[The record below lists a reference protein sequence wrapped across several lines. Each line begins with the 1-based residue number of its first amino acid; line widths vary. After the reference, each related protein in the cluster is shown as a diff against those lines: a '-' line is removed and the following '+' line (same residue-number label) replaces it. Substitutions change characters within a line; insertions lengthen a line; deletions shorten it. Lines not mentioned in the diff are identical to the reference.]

1 MSSIFTMGFQKK
13 ETVREVAGESLK
25 KFILIAII
33 AGLPAFLEGFD
44 GEIYSFGSNYI
55 VPVLTGPLYLSIG
68 LILTGYAI
76 GIAIFSLVGGFL
88 FDRYSVKNTVILS
101 VLVFSAFTI
110 MTGFVTT
117 KPELFIARLG
127 VGIGVGI
134 FQPAGVALLG
144 DIFYETRGKAVSV
157 WATFFSVGLFAS
169 PYLIEPFL
177 PAFRLPFEISGL
189 LAIIILALIVMV
201 IPVTYKKQKKTSR
214 IKLSGVFNRN
224 IILLS
229 LSIFFFGITLFAGYL
244 GYFSDYLEKGLL
256 ISTGHAAVIA
266 SMAGAGGFIMAF
278 PIGFIADRIG
288 RKYMVVITSVLI
300 ALGSAGMFFLFKT
313 FDGLIVSTFIFG
325 SGWGVYV
332 DLLVALGQDSVDDRI
347 VGTISGFLFFIFNV
361 GTIIGGP
368 LYATFLSAIPTFS
381 QFKEGAIFTVIIP
394 AALAVIFTLFTKK
407 ETKSTIS
414 EHPEYLEEHS
424 LKQKS

>member
-1 MSSIFTMGFQKK
+1 MIQIVMLMDSIFKLGFQKK
-13 ETVREVAGESLK
+13 ETVRQAAGESLK
-25 KFILIAII
+25 RFILIAIV

-44 GEIYSFGSNYI
+44 GEIYSFGSAYI
-55 VPVLTGPLYLSIG
+55 VPSLTGPVYLSIG
-68 LILTGYAI
+68 VILTGYAI
-76 GIAIFSLVGGFL
+76 GIAIFSLLGGYL

-101 VLVFSAFTI
+101 VVIFSAFTI

-117 KPELFIARLG
+117 TPELFIARLG

-169 PYLIEPFL
+169 PYLIAPFL
-177 PAFRLPFEISGL
+177 PAFRLPFEISGA
-189 LAIIILALIVMV
+189 LAIIILLLVILI
-201 IPVTYKKQKKTSR
+201 IPVTFKKEKPTTR
-214 IKLSGVFNRN
+214 VKLKNVFNRN

-229 LSIFFFGITLFAGYL
+229 ISIFFFGIALFAGYL

-256 ISTGHAAVIA
+256 ISTGNAAVIA

-288 RKYMVVITSVLI
+288 RKYMVIITSLLI
-300 ALGSAGMFFLFKT
+300 AIGSAGMFFLFT
-313 FDGLIVSTFIFG
+313 SYYGLIIATFIFG

-332 DLLVALGQDSVDDRI
+332 DLLVALGQDSVEDRI
-347 VGTISGFLFFIFNV
+347 VGSISGFLFFIFNV
-361 GTIIGGP
+361 GTMIGGP
-368 LYATFLSAIPTFS
+368 LYAAFLSKYPTLS
-381 QFKEGAIFTVIIP
+381 QFKEGAIITVIIP
-394 AALAVIFTLFTKK
+394 TILALLFVVFTKRM
-407 ETKSTIS
+407 TKSTID
-414 EHPEYLEEHS
+414 EHPAFE
-424 LKQKS
+424 K

>member
-1 MSSIFTMGFQKK
+1 MDSIFKLGFQKK
-13 ETVREVAGESLK
+13 ETVRQAAGESLK
-25 KFILIAII
+25 RFILIAIV

-44 GEIYSFGSNYI
+44 GEIYSFGSTYI
-55 VPVLTGPLYLSIG
+55 VPSLTGPVYLSIG

-76 GIAIFSLVGGFL
+76 GIAIFSLVGGYL

-101 VLVFSAFTI
+101 VLIFSAFTI

-117 KPELFIARLG
+117 TPELFIARLG
-127 VGIGVGI
+127 VGVGVGI

-177 PAFRLPFEISGL
+177 PAFRLPFEISGA
-189 LAIIILALIVMV
+189 LAIIILALVIMI
-201 IPVTYKKQKKTSR
+201 IPVTFKKEKPATKV
-214 IKLSGVFNRN
+214 KLKNVFNRN

-229 LSIFFFGITLFAGYL
+229 ISIFFFGIALFAGYL
-244 GYFSDYLEKGLL
+244 GYFSDYLIKGLSL
-256 ISTGHAAVIA
+256 SDGNAAVIA

-288 RKYMVVITSVLI
+288 RKYMVIITSLLI
-300 ALGSAGMFFLFKT
+300 AVGSAGMFFLFT
-313 FDGLIVSTFIFG
+313 SYYGLIIATFIFG

-332 DLLVALGQDSVDDRI
+332 DLLVALGQDSVEDRI
-347 VGTISGFLFFIFNV
+347 VGSISGFLFFIFNV

-368 LYATFLSAIPTFS
+368 LYAAFLSKVPTIS
-381 QFKEGAIFTVIIP
+381 EFKDGAIITVIIP
-394 AALAVIFTLFTKK
+394 TVLALVFVIFTKRM
-407 ETKSTIS
+407 TKSTIE
-414 EHPEYLEEHS
+414 EHPEFE
-424 LKQKS
+424 KQAS

>member
-1 MSSIFTMGFQKK
+1 MGFQKT

-25 KFILIAII
+25 KFILIAIV

-44 GEIYSFGSNYI
+44 GEIYSFGSSYI
-55 VPVLTGPLYLSIG
+55 VPSLTGPVYLSIG

-101 VLVFSAFTI
+101 VLIFSAFTI
-110 MTGFVTT
+110 LTGFVTT

-127 VGIGVGI
+127 VGVGVGI

-144 DIFYETRGKAVSV
+144 DIFYETRGRAVSV

-189 LAIIILALIVMV
+189 LAVVILVFVVMV
-201 IPVTYKKQKKTSR
+201 IPVTYKKEKKTAK

-229 LSIFFFGITLFAGYL
+229 FSIFFFGIALFAGYL
-244 GYFSDYLEKGLL
+244 GYFSDYLSEGLL
-256 ISTGHAAVIA
+256 MPTGKAAIIA
-266 SMAGAGGFIMAF
+266 SMAGAGGFILAF
-278 PIGFIADRIG
+278 PIGYTADRIG
-288 RKYMVVITSVLI
+288 RKYMVIITSVLI
-300 ALGSAGMFFLFKT
+300 AIGSAGMFFLFHS
-313 FDGLIVSTFIFG
+313 FYGLVASTFIFG

-332 DLLVALGQDSVDDRI
+332 DILVALGQDSVDDRI

-361 GTIIGGP
+361 GTMIGGP
-368 LYATFLSAIPTFS
+368 LYAAFLSSTPTLAE
-381 QFKEGAIFTVIIP
+381 FKYGAIATVIIP
-394 AALAVIFTLFTKK
+394 TILAIVFVIFTKK
-407 ETKSTIS
+407 MTKSTIS
-414 EHPEYLEEHS
+414 EHPEYMEHGT
-424 LKQKS
+424 KKAEAK